1 LHRILAALGILVL
14 LLIAGCGLDDYEK
27 RMKVERE
34 RLEDYDLQAK
44 YLGDPIDYS
53 QSIKVASKQEAKQM
67 GKKDD
72 GKATEITQTIRAYLR
87 PPKDI
92 ASKSSRKEGSV
103 LQAYD
108 PVGTVNMNAP
118 FQGFYLGVGF
128 NQKPADFRNAAL
140 KPFGLSASTNLKDA
154 TVQPAGRPAKR
165 FGAVQTEAKAPM
177 GIVTLYVYIYEEG
190 PYQVALIYK
199 VLQSKASTEADRAI
213 DYSLRSVEVGDAA
226 IRAKSRR

>member
-1 LHRILAALGILVL
+1 
-14 LLIAGCGLDDYEK
+14 
-27 RMKVERE
+27 MKIERD

-53 QSIKVASKQEAKQM
+53 QSIKVVGKQEAKQM

-72 GKATEITQTIRAYLR
+72 GKATEEITQTIRVYLR
-87 PPKDI
+87 PPKEI
-92 ASKSSRKEGSV
+92 SSKSTRKEGSV

-140 KPFGLSASTNLKDA
+140 KPLGLSASTNLKDA

-165 FGAVQTEAKAPM
+165 FGAVQTETKAPM
-177 GIVTLYVYIYEEG
+177 GMATLYVYIYEEG

-199 VLQSKASTEADRAI
+199 VLQSKASTEVDRAI
-213 DYSLRSVEVGDAA
+213 DYSLRSVE
-226 IRAKSRR
+226 